1 MRQHHNVLYI
11 TTPGAYLCQH
21 DQAIEVR
28 RDGQAPLRIPRHHL
42 NAIVCL
48 GPTTISP
55 PLMQSCAEDGIGMV
69 FCTEQGRFLAR
80 VVGPQDGN
88 VLLRRAQ
95 YQTADDPSKRLTIA
109 RAIVTGKLH
118 NCRTLLRRWAREHP
132 GGDEAVSAIGQ
143 AAEDLTGLLA
153 ALPRTSDL
161 DALRGYEG
169 LAAKTYF
176 SAFPHLLRG
185 DPAFTW
191 IGRSQRPPMD
201 PTNAVLS
208 FLYSILASECGSA
221 AQGVGLD
228 PQVAFLHVE
237 KPGRPALSLDLME
250 EFRSLLVDRLL
261 ITLVNRRQLTAS
273 HVERQETG
281 AWLLTDPGR
290 RLVLNAWHERKRETL
305 THPFLNQETEWGL
318 CPHLQARLLARH
330 LRGDCDAYPP
340 LLPD

>member
-11 TTPGAYLCQH
+11 TTPGSYLCQH
-21 DQAIEVR
+21 DQAVEVR
-28 RDGQAPLRIPRHHL
+28 REGQPPLRIPRHHL

-48 GPTTISP
+48 GPTTMSP
-55 PLMQSCAEDGIGMV
+55 PLMQSCAEDGIGVV

-95 YQTADDPSKRLTIA
+95 YRAGDDPGRRLDIA
-109 RAIVTGKLH
+109 RAMVTGKLH

-132 GGDEAVSAIGQ
+132 GGEGVESIGQ
-143 AAEDLTGLLA
+143 AAESLSELLT
-153 ALPRTSDL
+153 ALPRITDL
-161 DALRGYEG
+161 DVLRGHEG
-169 LAAKTYF
+169 LAARTYF
-176 SAFPHLLRG
+176 SVFPHLLRG
-185 DPAFTW
+185 DPAFAW
-191 IGRSQRPPMD
+191 MGRSHRPPMD

-237 KPGRPALSLDLME
+237 KSGRPALSLDLME
-250 EFRSLLVDRLL
+250 EFRPLLADRLL
-261 ITLVNRRQLTAS
+261 ITLVNRRQLAAG
-273 HVERQETG
+273 HVERQESG
-281 AWLLTDPGR
+281 AWLLTDQGR
-290 RLVLNAWHERKRETL
+290 RLVLNAWHERKRETV
-305 THPFLNQETEWGL
+305 THPFLDQETEWGL